1 MAKAKTVRK
10 KKKTAEPTQEV
21 VQEQQQPLQEQELSE
36 EQMAQLMVDLD
47 LFQNKFL
54 SHIACTDKFEIIPTA
69 DDDGHVLSQ
78 EQLALIKREVN
89 RLGLATIW
97 TYDVGKMTI
106 VMSPRK
112 DTKLLVG
119 MISNGAEVH

>member
-10 KKKTAEPTQEV
+10 KKKTAEPQEV
-21 VQEQQQPLQEQELSE
+21 AQEQQQPAEQELSE

-47 LFQNKFL
+47 MFQNKFL
-54 SHIACTDKFEIIPTA
+54 SHLACTEKFEIIPTA
-69 DDDGHVLSQ
+69 DDDGTVLSQ

-97 TYDVGKMTI
+97 TYDVGKLTI
-106 VMSPRK
+106 VMSARK

-119 MISNGAEVH
+119 VISNGAEVH

>member
-1 MAKAKTVRK
+1 MAKGKTVRK
-10 KKKTAEPTQEV
+10 KKVKPKEV
-21 VQEQQQPLQEQELSE
+21 VQDEQQPPEQELSE

-54 SHIACTDKFEIIPTA
+54 AHIACTDKFEIIPTA
-69 DDDGHVLSQ
+69 DDDGHILSQ

-97 TYDVGKMTI
+97 TYEVGKMTI
-106 VMSPRK
+106 VMSARK
-112 DTKLLVG
+112 DSKLLVG
-119 MISNGAEVH
+119 MISNGVEVH

>member
-10 KKKTAEPTQEV
+10 KKKTEKPQEV
-21 VQEQQQPLQEQELSE
+21 VQEQQQPPEQELSE

-47 LFQNKFL
+47 LLQNKFL

-69 DDDGHVLSQ
+69 DDDGNVLSQ

-89 RLGLATIW
+89 RLGLTHIW
-97 TYDVGKMTI
+97 TYEVGKMTV

>member
-10 KKKTAEPTQEV
+10 KKVEPKEV
-21 VQEQQQPLQEQELSE
+21 VQDEQQPPEQELSE

-54 SHIACTDKFEIIPTA
+54 AHIACTDKYEIIPTA
-69 DDDGHVLSQ
+69 DDDGHLLSQ

-89 RLGLATIW
+89 RLGRATIW
-97 TYDVGKMTI
+97 TYEVGRMTV
-106 VMSPRK
+106 VMSAK
-112 DTKLLVG
+112 SDSKLLVG

>member
-10 KKKTAEPTQEV
+10 KKKTAEPQEV
-21 VQEQQQPLQEQELSE
+21 VPDQQQLAEQELSE
-36 EQMAQLMVDLD
+36 EQLAQVMVDLD
-47 LFQNKFL
+47 LLQNRFL

-69 DDDGHVLSQ
+69 DDDGHILSE

-89 RLGLATIW
+89 RLGLVTIW
-97 TYDVGKMTI
+97 AYEVGNMTV
-106 VMSPRK
+106 VMCPRK

>member
-10 KKKTAEPTQEV
+10 KKQVEPKEV
-21 VQEQQQPLQEQELSE
+21 VQDEQQPPEQELSE

-54 SHIACTDKFEIIPTA
+54 AHIACTDKFEIIPTA
-69 DDDGHVLSQ
+69 DDDGTVLSQ

-97 TYDVGKMTI
+97 TYEVGKMTI
-106 VMSPRK
+106 VMSARK
-112 DTKLLVG
+112 DSKLLVG

>member
-10 KKKTAEPTQEV
+10 KKKTEKPVEV
-21 VQEQQQPLQEQELSE
+21 VQDQQQPPEQELSE
-36 EQMAQLMVDLD
+36 EQMAQLVVDLD

-54 SHIACTDKFEIIPTA
+54 ARIACTDKFEIIPTQ

-97 TYDVGKMTI
+97 TYEVGKMTL
-106 VMSPRK
+106 VMSARK
-112 DTKLLVG
+112 DSKLLVG
-119 MISNGAEVH
+119 VISNGAEVH

>member
-10 KKKTAEPTQEV
+10 KKVKPKEV
-21 VQEQQQPLQEQELSE
+21 VQDEQQPPEQELSE

-54 SHIACTDKFEIIPTA
+54 AHIACTDKFEIIPTA
-69 DDDGHVLSQ
+69 DDDGHILSQ

-97 TYDVGKMTI
+97 TYEVGKMTI
-106 VMSPRK
+106 VMSARK
-112 DTKLLVG
+112 DSKLLVG
-119 MISNGAEVH
+119 MISNGVEVH